1 MAFVKHARAMV
12 VRPNVNVPTGLVRTA
27 STDRN
32 LVEQAREILGGALD
46 PSQYLITH
54 CTIVA
59 SVDVKPVPGI
69 KTGTLKVGSK
79 TINRKWAEYLIT
91 PETDQYINNN
101 QDCFSREVLLKSYRT
116 FIGGHNFQEHVQIEE
131 QSKGRIIDAVARD
144 IGDSIYVDILVA
156 TDRKNAQL
164 VRDIESGEL
173 STLSMGC
180 FLPGTMVSLG
190 DGTRIPIEEVV
201 PGEMVLTH
209 KGRAR
214 EVLNKQIRY
223 NKWNLRHIEAVGV
236 PGVISTTD
244 THPFFVYRA
253 PTVCACG
260 CEQPLPD
267 FSWNADLTRKMTRR
281 FKVGHDKNVFNPNN
295 VYSLEDHQARKARK
309 EEIMDF
315 HLEEVHAG
323 DLKAGDFLCFPRGS
337 VEEIPVDGLTVGKAR
352 LLGYFLAEGSFL
364 KQEGKK
370 IGVEFSFS
378 FSELDTY
385 AAEVQ
390 KLLLQEFPGEGIP
403 KIQVREDKGACA
415 VYCYSA
421 PKMAEWFFSYA
432 GEYCSRKRLHEEV
445 LKWPVEFQKN
455 LLGTWLNGDG
465 NLEPEGRVTSG
476 TSTSY
481 DLICQLHFLFSRV
494 GIFTR
499 MMCHIS
505 GASSEIKY
513 AVNGGV
519 VLRGE
524 DGKLASFTLEIPQ
537 TQAPKIAG
545 YTTKAVFDSKF
556 KNQLRVLD
564 DYIMFPITS
573 IKSEEYE
580 GWVHDMEV
588 EEDHSYVVEGVAV
601 HNCVC
606 DSTQCTKCG
615 NVAVDESE
623 LCDCIKYAKGNYF
636 FDDQGIKRRIAE
648 LCGHPTMN
656 ETGGVRYIEASWVRV
671 PAFTGAVLR
680 NIITP
685 SSVVAQSDS
694 IRKILASPPTQW
706 SNADSLKVASVH
718 IKNAEE
724 ELDFGAAEDSPSEGE
739 GDKAPAEDKDPLKDA
754 EDNLYKNLKDR
765 VVSRIEKELKDK
777 GPAPAVLPEGS
788 MSTNENISR
797 MAYQKVVVGLTKVAS
812 SNKNLLQ
819 NLAIVNSA
827 FGISVNPDIYKMAY
841 NVGSRCKYADD
852 SEYLKACIKTAG
864 RPLTQ
869 AEARTLIRIGSL
881 LSKKEH
887 GSK

>member
-173 STLSMGC
+173 STLSMG
-180 FLPGTMVSLG
+180 
-190 DGTRIPIEEVV
+190 
-201 PGEMVLTH
+201 
-209 KGRAR
+209 
-214 EVLNKQIRY
+214 
-223 NKWNLRHIEAVGV
+223 
-236 PGVISTTD
+236 
-244 THPFFVYRA
+244 
-253 PTVCACG
+253 
-260 CEQPLPD
+260 
-267 FSWNADLTRKMTRR
+267 
-281 FKVGHDKNVFNPNN
+281 
-295 VYSLEDHQARKARK
+295 
-309 EEIMDF
+309 
-315 HLEEVHAG
+315 
-323 DLKAGDFLCFPRGS
+323 
-337 VEEIPVDGLTVGKAR
+337 
-352 LLGYFLAEGSFL
+352 
-364 KQEGKK
+364 
-370 IGVEFSFS
+370 
-378 FSELDTY
+378 
-385 AAEVQ
+385 
-390 KLLLQEFPGEGIP
+390 
-403 KIQVREDKGACA
+403 
-415 VYCYSA
+415 
-421 PKMAEWFFSYA
+421 
-432 GEYCSRKRLHEEV
+432 
-445 LKWPVEFQKN
+445 
-455 LLGTWLNGDG
+455 
-465 NLEPEGRVTSG
+465 
-476 TSTSY
+476 
-481 DLICQLHFLFSRV
+481 
-494 GIFTR
+494 
-499 MMCHIS
+499 
-505 GASSEIKY
+505 
-513 AVNGGV
+513 
-519 VLRGE
+519 
-524 DGKLASFTLEIPQ
+524 
-537 TQAPKIAG
+537 
-545 YTTKAVFDSKF
+545 
-556 KNQLRVLD
+556 
-564 DYIMFPITS
+564 
-573 IKSEEYE
+573 
-580 GWVHDMEV
+580 
-588 EEDHSYVVEGVAV
+588 
-601 HNCVC
+601 CVC